1 MGSQLQLLRLPHS
14 LQSAEGLGPKVTYPA
29 TAAAVVVAGGLSLV
43 LYPRL
48 LTSPL
53 APFIIAAWLGGN
65 VFTRPAVE
73 KVGAIGAE
81 MKAGGGPPG
90 AELIGRMDAAQ
101 QRLRTIGRITLALL
115 AVSVIAMASAR
126 FLY

>member
-1 MGSQLQLLRLPHS
+1 MGSQLQLLRLPYS

-53 APFIIAAWLGGN
+53 APFTFAVIFAAWLGGLGPSLLA
-65 VFTRPAVE
+65 TALS
-73 KVGAIGAE
+73 IGAVVFLPY
-81 MKAGGGPPG
+81 PPG
-90 AELIGRMDAAQ
+90 
-101 QRLRTIGRITLALL
+101 TFT
-115 AVSVIAMASAR
+115 ASASR
-126 FLY
+126 LVVFSIVCL